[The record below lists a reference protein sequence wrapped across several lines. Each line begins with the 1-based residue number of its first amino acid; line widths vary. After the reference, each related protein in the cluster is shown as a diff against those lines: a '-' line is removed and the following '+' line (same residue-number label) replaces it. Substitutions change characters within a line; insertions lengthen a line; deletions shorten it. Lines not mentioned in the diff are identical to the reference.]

1 MDLDVGYSVQVPQ
14 NNLLTLPTEL
24 IVYILSFL
32 TCASDLVKLRCVSRM
47 LRGVCETPSLWRQFI
62 WPHFHTREYHCVKSV
77 LKSYGQHIKYL
88 SFPHH
93 VTPYKLTPMLKHC
106 NNLVKLR
113 LSTIKL
119 SCNQL
124 GQAIQSMEKLQV
136 LDVLWKGQI
145 PPLLVICN
153 KLKELTIRLECLNL
167 NEALGNWATQGFIP
181 EALNIFDSH
190 IYYKEIAQQWL
201 SLNSTSPTTHTSYLN
216 VYRYHK
222 VLMDLSPLLPDF
234 QLQFG
239 QSCTLPFVRPSK
251 CGLLGLELDL
261 LLLTNC
267 VSERKALCKGM
278 VRKTSHDDIINN
290 HLNSDIDSL
299 TLLTHFDASRCQL
312 YSGHLEQL
320 AMTCPNLMELNLRG
334 NVECLKR
341 LQGLRMI
348 SVCCQELR
356 GINLSFISLENV
368 ENQVQLWDILAN
380 LKLLYLAIELCAL
393 IPNKVDEQTKGA
405 IVALYQKCSHL
416 KALEFGGW
424 CNRNPTHGELLL
436 LSNFTS
442 LMHLSVNF
450 SFPTE
455 IFNRCKQLKY
465 FICSDWFDSSRTF
478 VLNCNLEQLHIDH
491 DSVDIPDTFM
501 ESISAHGRLVHVV
514 MKVNSVTGDGVVA
527 LIESSAQ
534 LMTCHIV
541 ACRIIASEC
550 QKRVRLKLRNF
561 KTSLKKIYSNRKLF
575 YCGCYSLARSRHSSY
590 RITLQNT
597 ELIPLFD

>member
-251 CGLLGLELDL
+251 CGLLGLE
-261 LLLTNC
+261 
-267 VSERKALCKGM
+267 SQR
-278 VRKTSHDDIINN
+278 
-290 HLNSDIDSL
+290 
-299 TLLTHFDASRCQL
+299 
-312 YSGHLEQL
+312 
-320 AMTCPNLMELNLRG
+320 
-334 NVECLKR
+334 R
-341 LQGLRMI
+341 L
-348 SVCCQELR
+348 
-356 GINLSFISLENV
+356 
-368 ENQVQLWDILAN
+368 
-380 LKLLYLAIELCAL
+380 LLYLSDSLSFVGVNC
-393 IPNKVDEQTKGA
+393 VGGDFT
-405 IVALYQKCSHL
+405 C
-416 KALEFGGW
+416 FG
-424 CNRNPTHGELLL
+424 
-436 LSNFTS
+436 
-442 LMHLSVNF
+442 
-450 SFPTE
+450 FPK
-455 IFNRCKQLKY
+455 NVC
-465 FICSDWFDSSRTF
+465 
-478 VLNCNLEQLHIDH
+478 
-491 DSVDIPDTFM
+491 P
-501 ESISAHGRLVHVV
+501 G
-514 MKVNSVTGDGVVA
+514 
-527 LIESSAQ
+527 
-534 LMTCHIV
+534 
-541 ACRIIASEC
+541 C
-550 QKRVRLKLRNF
+550 Q
-561 KTSLKKIYSNRKLF
+561 
-575 YCGCYSLARSRHSSY
+575 
-590 RITLQNT
+590 QQ
-597 ELIPLFD
+597 